1 MAVAAMA
8 LPAWT
13 PGGVRESCAAKGVT
27 VEPTRPYHW
36 YCLLGAIVLETGG
49 TTLMK
54 LSQSWSF
61 AHAALLGLVL
71 MWCAIALS
79 YYLLAQSTTGL
90 PVGVAFAFWEGL
102 GLTLITLASVFI
114 LDETL
119 NLKRLLGLV
128 CVLVGAYLVHQGTG
142 HGSTGVVRHAGRSHA
157 LAVSGASGVSTGSG
171 CAAASGH
178 GVGGE
183 GADRTSGS
191 TIPPDGTDPAAPR
204 PRRP

>member
-1 MAVAAMA
+1 M
-8 LPAWT
+8 
-13 PGGVRESCAAKGVT
+13 
-27 VEPTRPYHW
+27 EPTRPYHW

-79 YYLLAQSTTGL
+79 YYLLARSTTGL
-90 PVGVAFAFWEGL
+90 PVGVAYAFWEGL

-119 NLKRLLGLV
+119 NHKRLLGLV
-128 CVLVGAYLVHQGTG
+128 CVLVGAYLIHQGTG

-157 LAVSGASGVSTGSG
+157 LAASRASGVSTESGS
-171 CAAASGH
+171 AAASGH
-178 GVGGE
+178 GGQSD
-183 GADRTSGS
+183 AAASGS
-191 TIPPDGTDPAAPR
+191 DMVMPPDDTNPAAPR

>member
-1 MAVAAMA
+1 M
-8 LPAWT
+8 
-13 PGGVRESCAAKGVT
+13 
-27 VEPTRPYHW
+27 EPTRPYHW

-79 YYLLAQSTTGL
+79 YYLLARSTTGL
-90 PVGVAFAFWEGL
+90 PVGVAYAFWEGL

-119 NLKRLLGLV
+119 NHKRLLGLV
-128 CVLVGAYLVHQGTG
+128 CVLVGAYLIHQGTG

-157 LAVSGASGVSTGSG
+157 LAASRASGGVATGSG
-171 CAAASGH
+171 SAASGH

-183 GADRTSGS
+183 GAARTSERAM
-191 TIPPDGTDPAAPR
+191 PDGTNRAAPR